1 MFAWNIFKEIQKILG
16 DKKLMGTEGFLAFNL
31 KLIPRALGAII
42 RALWTTIN
50 DLFLG
55 LPGLIAKGL
64 AAAGSYI
71 FGALLDPFKKAWD
84 WLGKTFLGKSPSE
97 LGLRIVEG
105 ITSVAGMIFD
115 ALSKPFR
122 MFLAW
127 VVDKIPF
134 ISKYS
139 EKIRGGFTGGGAVE
153 TKATAAYMPAAT
165 ITPTGTT
172 VVGGA
177 AGKPAAAAAQAYP
190 EIDLM
195 TETTGKSLLNAILG
209 LRDDMTSG
217 KIAVYMDTQLVSATI
232 ARQTEFRGGFGTNN
246 VK

>member
-1 MFAWNIFKEIQKILG
+1 
-16 DKKLMGTEGFLAFNL
+16 
-31 KLIPRALGAII
+31 
-42 RALWTTIN
+42 
-50 DLFLG
+50 
-55 LPGLIAKGL
+55 
-64 AAAGSYI
+64 
-71 FGALLDPFKKAWD
+71 
-84 WLGKTFLGKSPSE
+84 
-97 LGLRIVEG
+97 
-105 ITSVAGMIFD
+105 
-115 ALSKPFR
+115 
-122 MFLAW
+122 
-127 VVDKIPF
+127 
-134 ISKYS
+134 
-139 EKIRGGFTGGGAVE
+139 VE